1 MGYGMMVCMN
11 KAAYLYLVCCTLLA
25 ACQPQEV
32 QAAVADNRASYPFW
46 GITYGCGFEPLKEA
60 AVLAE
65 IRLDETLIRTAPDRR
80 GKAELEHTGEV
91 LRSLRGTMAPGMRVT
106 VKMLADSTPYSTVN
120 ECLESGRSCR
130 YAVDHGGRKAYLYV
144 PDNREYTV
152 SAEGGML
159 YHAEVS
165 YTPIFWGGEAE
176 TAVASLFSPSI
187 ETK

>member
-1 MGYGMMVCMN
+1 MIGSMN
-11 KAAYLYLVCCTLLA
+11 KAALLCLAYCTLLA

-32 QAAVADNRASYPFW
+32 QEFVADNRVSYPFW

-60 AVLAE
+60 ALLTE
-65 IRLDETLIRTAPDRR
+65 IRLDETLIRTSPDSR
-80 GKAELEHTGEV
+80 GKAEIEHTGEV
-91 LRSLRGTMAPGMRVT
+91 IRSWRGTLNPGMRVT
-106 VKMLADSTPYSTVN
+106 VKLLADSTPYSTVN

-130 YAVDHGGRKAYLYV
+130 YAVDHGSRKAYLYV

-152 SAEGGML
+152 SAEGGVL

>member
-1 MGYGMMVCMN
+1 MMGCMN
-11 KAAYLYLVCCTLLA
+11 KPALLCLACYTLLA

-32 QAAVADNRASYPFW
+32 QEAVADNRASYPFW

-65 IRLDETLIRTAPDRR
+65 IRLDETLIRTSSARR
-80 GKAELEHTGEV
+80 GKAELEDTGEV
-91 LRSLRGTMAPGMRVT
+91 LRCLRGTVAPGMRVT
-106 VKMLADSTPYSTVN
+106 VKMLADSTPYSIVN
-120 ECLESGRSCR
+120 ECLETGRSCR

-144 PDNREYTV
+144 PANREYTV
-152 SAEGGML
+152 SAERGVL

-165 YTPIFWGGEAE
+165 YSPIFWGSEADD
-176 TAVASLFSPSI
+176 AVDSLFSPSI